1 MRRNHIFLA
10 CFLILIVIARANCF
24 AQQYPFV
31 HYSPKDG
38 LVSNRVRS
46 IYQDSKGL
54 MYFLTM
60 NGLSVYDGTR
70 FTNYTS
76 EEGLENDIVN
86 CVMEMGDDSLWV
98 ITNTGQINCLVRKK
112 LKTFALNSSSGPVIN
127 HLCRGEDGQLYAAAD
142 DGLFIYQQK
151 SFTKLPFTDMQGKNI
166 DNYITFIVPAGNYLL
181 CLRDQS
187 LTGSFILYLY
197 DCLQKRIVS
206 QSSNTTVTSISQ
218 SKDGRIWASTGKGMR
233 QIDKTELFNGKI
245 VFQKLPAVFKNIADK
260 MGYVFFD
267 NDNNCWVVEGNKGLT
282 KVDSKGNTI
291 TYTSSS
297 GLNTTAISC
306 VFHDKEG
313 IIWLASNG
321 GGVDKL
327 MHTNFTLIENPFG
340 LSSPADISFSSSKPE
355 MLLYSR
361 QEEKL
366 VRFTDIDTYTISRVI
381 DAGEIGQIVET
392 SKGTF
397 GIGEKKIFRLRK
409 KNFSWQSEVIF
420 NDTSSKGFGFAVA
433 DHFENI
439 LIAGHNFLTVIGR
452 DTVFRAPVN
461 YLADQIA
468 CDKNGNIWIANRL
481 EELENFKIHP
491 GNSPAYLRQH
501 AVYKKE
507 VEGIAPRSIALDK
520 EGHIWVGTRYKGIF
534 IFKIENDRLI
544 FLHRITSHNG
554 LSENFVSF
562 LACDQDNNIW
572 ACTPSGLDKISV
584 KNDRYIIENLT
595 RQNNIYPGILKVS
608 VDNNRTAWALLS
620 SGLIKITPERQQPSG
635 YTPQLMF
642 MQIRAGTD
650 TINDVHTASFSYKKN
665 NLSFHFSAPSFMDE
679 KQILYSYQLQG
690 STTNA
695 WTEPSNNAWAS
706 FIDLR
711 PGNYTLNIK
720 ARFPAGRY
728 AEQLLQYKFS
738 ISAPWWQT
746 WWFRFFASLLVSS
759 LVIFAFRFYY
769 HRKLEKQQTILDR
782 QQAIEQERNRIA
794 ADMHDD
800 LGAGL
805 TKIKYLTEDIL
816 EKLDAGE
823 TAQPELQKLKGFSSE
838 LVESMGEIIWAASEK
853 NNLLSNTL
861 YYLRSYAVNYC
872 EENNM
877 NCHFEIPGTFKE
889 RVITG
894 NFRRNIFLLL
904 KEGLHNIVKHAEA
917 KTVTLKVT
925 VTEELQL
932 FIKDDGK
939 GFSETERLSRG
950 NGVINM
956 KKRVLELNGSIRFE
970 NVNGTAIVIDLPFAT
985 NQSTID

>member
-1 MRRNHIFLA
+1 MQRNHIFLA
-10 CFLILIVIARANCF
+10 CFFIITIASANCF

-76 EEGLENDIVN
+76 EEGLQNDIVN

-98 ITNTGQINCLVRKK
+98 ITNTRQINCLVKNK
-112 LKTFALNSSSGPVIN
+112 LKTFALNSSSDPVIN

-142 DGLFIYQQK
+142 DGLFMYQQK
-151 SFTKLPFTDMQGKNI
+151 GFTKLPFTDMQGKNI
-166 DNYITFIVPAGNYLL
+166 NNYITLIVPAGKYLL
-181 CLRDQS
+181 CLRDPTLS
-187 LTGSFILYLY
+187 GTFILYLY
-197 DCLQKRIVS
+197 DCLQKKIIS
-206 QSSNTTVTSISQ
+206 QSSNTIVTSISQ
-218 SKDGRIWASTGKGMR
+218 SKDGRIWVSTGNGMR
-233 QIDKTELFNGKI
+233 QLDTTELYNGKI
-245 VFQKLPAVFKNIADK
+245 ALQKLPAVFKNIVDK
-260 MGYVFFD
+260 IGYVFFD
-267 NDNNCWVVEGNKGLT
+267 NDNNCWVVEGNKALT
-282 KVDSKGNTI
+282 KVDTKGNTI
-291 TYTSSS
+291 LYTTSS
-297 GLNTTAISC
+297 GLTTTAINC

-340 LSSPADISFSSSKPE
+340 LSFPSDISLSSSKTE
-355 MLLYSR
+355 LLLYSR
-361 QEEKL
+361 LEGKL
-366 VRFTDIDTYTISRVI
+366 VRFTDMDNYTISRVNN
-381 DAGEIGQIVET
+381 AGEIGQIVET
-392 SKGTF
+392 SKGTY
-397 GIGEKKIFRLRK
+397 GTGPKKIFRLQK
-409 KNFSWQSEVIF
+409 KNSSWYPELIF
-420 NDTSSKGFGFAVA
+420 NDTSSQGFGFAVA

-468 CDKNGNIWIANRL
+468 CDKYGNIWLPNRL
-481 EELENFKIHP
+481 EELENFKLDT
-491 GNSPAYLRQH
+491 GNSSAYLRQH
-501 AVYKKE
+501 ALYKKE

-520 EGHIWVGTRYKGIF
+520 EGNIWVGTRYKGIY
-534 IFKIENDRLI
+534 IFKIENEQLT
-544 FLHRITSHNG
+544 FLQRITTHNG

-562 LACDQDNNIW
+562 LVCDQDNNIW

-584 KNDRYIIENLT
+584 KNEGYIIENLT
-595 RQNNIYPGILKVS
+595 RQNNIYPGAFKVS
-608 VDNNRTAWALLS
+608 VDNNRTAWGLLS
-620 SGLIKITPERQQPSG
+620 SGLIKITQESHQPSG

-650 TINDVHTASFSYKKN
+650 TINDVHSASFSYKKN

-679 KQILYSYQLQG
+679 KQIRYSYQLQG

-695 WTEPSNNAWAS
+695 WTDPSNNAMAS

-728 AEQLLQYKFS
+728 PDQLLQYQFS
-738 ISAPWWQT
+738 ISPPWWQT
-746 WWFRFFASLLVSS
+746 WWFRSLVSLLVSS

-769 HRKLEKQQTILDR
+769 HRKLEKQQTILER
-782 QQAIEQERNRIA
+782 QRAIEQERNRIA

-805 TKIKYLTEDIL
+805 TKIKYLTEHII
-816 EKLDAGE
+816 EKVDAGE

-861 YYLRSYAVNYC
+861 YYLRSYAVSYC

-877 NCHFEIPGTFKE
+877 DCHFEISATFND
-889 RVITG
+889 RVVTG
-894 NFRRNIFLLL
+894 NFRRNLFLLM
-904 KEGLHNIVKHAEA
+904 KEGLHNIVKHAAA
-917 KTVTLKVT
+917 KTVALKVI
-925 VTEELQL
+925 VTEKLQL
-932 FIKDDGK
+932 FIQDDGK
-939 GFSETERLSRG
+939 GFSETERLSQG

-956 KKRVLELNGSIRFE
+956 KRRVMELNGNIRFE
-970 NVNGTAIVIDLPFAT
+970 NVNGTAITIDLPFTT

>member
-1 MRRNHIFLA
+1 MQRNHIFLA
-10 CFLILIVIARANCF
+10 CFLIPMAIASVNCF

-46 IYQDSKGL
+46 IYQDSKGR

-60 NGLSVYDGTR
+60 NGLSVYDGAR

-76 EEGLENDIVN
+76 EEGLKNDIVN
-86 CVMEMGDDSLWV
+86 CVMEMGDDSIWV
-98 ITNTGQINCLVRKK
+98 ATNTGQINCLVKGK
-112 LKTFALNSSSGPVIN
+112 LKTLSLSTFPGPIIN
-127 HLCRGEDGQLYAAAD
+127 YLCRGTDGMLYAAAD
-142 DGLFIYQQK
+142 DGLFLYEEK
-151 SFTKLPFTDMQGKNI
+151 SFTKLPFTDMQGENI
-166 DNYITFIVPAGNYLL
+166 NSYITLIFPVGNYLL
-181 CLRDQS
+181 CLRDPS
-187 LTGSFILYLY
+187 LTGASILYLY
-197 DCLQKRIVS
+197 DCMQKRIVS
-206 QSSNTTVTSISQ
+206 QSSNTIVTSLSG
-218 SKDGRIWASTGKGMR
+218 SKDGRIWVSTGKGMR
-233 QIDKTELFNGKI
+233 QLDAIELFNGKI
-245 VFQKLPAVFKNIADK
+245 VFQQLPDVYRNIANKIGDF
-260 MGYVFFD
+260 FFD
-267 NDNNCWVVEGNKGLT
+267 SDNNCWVVEGSKGLT
-282 KVDSKGNTI
+282 KVDPKGNTI
-291 TYTSSS
+291 IYTSSS
-297 GLNTTAISC
+297 GLNTSAISC
-306 VFHDKEG
+306 IFHDKEG

-327 MHTNFTLIENPFG
+327 MHTNFTLIETPFG
-340 LSSPADISFSSSKPE
+340 LSSATDLSFSSSKTE
-355 MLLYSR
+355 LLLYSP
-361 QEEKL
+361 QEGKL
-366 VRFTDIDTYTISRVI
+366 ARFTDIDAYTVSRI
-381 DAGEIGQIVET
+381 MDADEIGQIVET
-392 SKGTF
+392 SKATY
-397 GIGEKKIFRLRK
+397 GIGSKKIFRLRK
-409 KNFSWQSEVIF
+409 KNSSWYPEVIF

-433 DHFENI
+433 DHYENI
-439 LIAGHNFLTVIGR
+439 LIAGHNFLTAIGR

-461 YLADQIA
+461 YLADQVA
-468 CDKNGNIWIANRL
+468 CDKYGNIWIANRL
-481 EELENFKIHP
+481 EELENFKIDP
-491 GNSPAYLRQH
+491 RNSSPYLTKQ
-501 AVYKKE
+501 ALYKKE

-520 EGHIWVGTRYKGIF
+520 DGNIWVGTRYKGIF
-534 IFKIENDRLI
+534 IFKIENERLI
-544 FLHRITSHNG
+544 FVHRLTSHNG

-562 LACDQDNNIW
+562 LTYDQENNMW

-584 KNDRYIIENLT
+584 KNDSYIIENLT

-608 VDNNRTAWALLS
+608 VDNNKTAWALSS
-620 SGLIKITPERQQPSG
+620 SGLIKITPERHQPSG

-650 TINDVHTASFSYKKN
+650 TINDFRTASFSYKKN

-695 WTEPSNNAWAS
+695 WTDPSNNALAS

-728 AEQLLQYKFS
+728 PDQLLQYQFS
-738 ISAPWWQT
+738 ISSPWWQT
-746 WWFRFFASLLVSS
+746 WWFRFLAALFAGS

-769 HRKLEKQQTILDR
+769 HRKFEKQQTMLER
-782 QQAIEQERNRIA
+782 QHAIEQERNRIA

-805 TKIKYLTEDIL
+805 TKIKYLTDHIL
-816 EKLDAGE
+816 EKVDAGE

-861 YYLRSYAVNYC
+861 YYLRSYAVSYC

-877 NCHFEIPGTFKE
+877 DCHFQIPGTFKE
-889 RVITG
+889 MVVTG

-904 KEGLHNIVKHAEA
+904 KEGLHNIVKHAGA
-917 KTVTLKVT
+917 KTVALKVT
-925 VTEELQL
+925 VTDKLQL

-939 GFSETERLSRG
+939 GFSETDRLSRG

-970 NVNGTAIVIDLPFAT
+970 NVNGTAIIIDLPFAA